1 MRATLI
7 YNGNAG
13 GVNGNKIGAFAEA
26 LHEAGYEPICKATS
40 SEEELDP
47 ILENVE
53 GLVIAAG
60 GDGTFRAVASRLI
73 GKDAALAALP
83 MGTANNICNSLG
95 VEGKPLELLK
105 GLAHAKRC
113 PLDVGFVRAPWGE
126 DYFFEAMGFGIYADV
141 LAAYDPN
148 NGKSVPRAVR
158 ALAETLNDYEP
169 FPLEATLDGEDV
181 SGHYLLFEVLNTP
194 TMGPR
199 LRIAPDASPRDGFF
213 EVVRLS
219 EDNRVGFLGYVGSL
233 LTDNVDDLPNVQT
246 ARGKKL
252 ELHWRGE
259 PVHIDA
265 EVRPQRS
272 ERPSDRNP
280 AIGARPAVGNARDG
294 LITVEILAGA
304 LEFWLPQRET

>member
-13 GVNGNKIGAFAEA
+13 GVNGNKIDAFAEA
-26 LHEAGYEPICKATS
+26 LHEADFEPVCKATS

-47 ILENVE
+47 ILENIE

-73 GKDAALAALP
+73 GKDAPLAALP
-83 MGTANNICNSLG
+83 MGTANNICRSLG

-105 GLAHAKRC
+105 GLAHARRC
-113 PLDVGFVRAPWGE
+113 PLDVGFVSAPWGE

-148 NGKSVPRAVR
+148 EGKSVPRAVR
-158 ALAETLNDYEP
+158 ALAQTLNDYEP
-169 FPLEATLDGEDV
+169 FPLEATLDGESV
-181 SGHYLLFEVLNTP
+181 SGHYLLFEVLNTK
-194 TMGPR
+194 TVGPR
-199 LRIAPDASPRDGFF
+199 LPIAPDASPRDGLFD
-213 EVVRLS
+213 VVRLS
-219 EDNRVGFLGYVGSL
+219 ESSRVGFLGYVRSL
-233 LTDNVDDLPNVQT
+233 LTENVDDLPNVQT
-246 ARGKKL
+246 SRGKKL
-252 ELHWRGE
+252 TIHWRGE

-272 ERPSDRNP
+272 ARPKSRNP
-280 AIGARPAVGNARDG
+280 AVGARPVVKDARDG

-304 LEFWLPQRET
+304 LEFWLPRKEA

>member
-7 YNGNAG
+7 YNQSAG

-26 LHEAGYEPICKATS
+26 LYKAGYTPVCKATS

-47 ILENVE
+47 ILEDVE

-73 GKDAALAALP
+73 GKDAPLAALP
-83 MGTANNICNSLG
+83 MGTANNICRSLG
-95 VEGKPLELLK
+95 VEGKPLELLG
-105 GLAHAKRC
+105 GLAHARRC
-113 PLDVGFVRAPWGE
+113 PLDVGFVSAPWGE

-148 NGKSVPRAVR
+148 EGKSVPRAVR

-181 SGHYLLFEVLNTP
+181 SGNYLLFEILNTP

-199 LRIAPDASPRDGFF
+199 LPVAPDASPRDGFF
-213 EVVRLS
+213 DVVRLS
-219 EDNRVGFLGYVGSL
+219 ESSRVGFLGYVGSL
-233 LTDNVDDLPNVQT
+233 LTDKVDELPNVET
-246 ARGKKL
+246 SRGKKL
-252 ELHWRGE
+252 TIRWRGE

-272 ERPSDRNP
+272 ERPRDRDP
-280 AIGARPAVGNARDG
+280 AIGARPAVRESKDG

-304 LEFWLPQRET
+304 LEFWLPQKA

>member
-7 YNGNAG
+7 YNQSAG
-13 GVNGNKIGAFAEA
+13 GVNGNKMDAFAEA
-26 LHEAGYEPICKATS
+26 LYEAGYTPVCEATS

-47 ILENVE
+47 ILEDVE

-73 GKDAALAALP
+73 GKDVALTALP

-95 VEGKPLELLK
+95 VKGRPLELLQ

-113 PLDVGFVRAPWGE
+113 PLDVGSVSAPWGE

-148 NGKSVPRAVR
+148 EGKSVPRAVR
-158 ALAETLNDYEP
+158 ALAQTLNDYEP
-169 FPLEATLDGEDV
+169 FPLEATLDGKDV
-181 SGHYLLFEVLNTP
+181 SGRYLLFEVLNTP

-199 LRIAPDASPRDGFF
+199 LPIAPDASPRDGLFD
-213 EVVRLS
+213 VVRLEES
-219 EDNRVGFLGYVGSL
+219 SRVGFLGYVGSL
-233 LTDNVDDLPNVQT
+233 LTDKVDDLPNVQT
-246 ARGKKL
+246 SRGKKL
-252 ELHWRGE
+252 TIEWRGE

-272 ERPSDRNP
+272 ERPRDRDP
-280 AIGARPAVGNARDG
+280 AIGARPAVRKSRDG

-304 LEFWLPQRET
+304 LEFWLPQEV

>member
-13 GVNGNKIGAFAEA
+13 GVNGNRVGAFAKA
-26 LHEAGYEPICKATS
+26 LHEAGFEPVCEATS
-40 SEEELDP
+40 SEEELDL

-73 GKDAALAALP
+73 GKDAPLAALP
-83 MGTANNICNSLG
+83 MGTANNICRSLG
-95 VEGKPLELLK
+95 VEGKPLELLN
-105 GLAHAKRC
+105 GLAHARRC
-113 PLDVGFVRAPWGE
+113 PLDVGFVSAPWGE
-126 DYFFEAMGFGIYADV
+126 DYFFESMGFGIYADV

-148 NGKSVPRAVR
+148 EGKSVPRAVR
-158 ALAETLNDYEP
+158 ALAQTLNDYEP
-169 FPLEATLDGEDV
+169 FPLEATLDGADV
-181 SGHYLLFEVLNTP
+181 SGDYLLFEVLNTP

-199 LRIAPDASPRDGFF
+199 LRVASDASPRDGFF
-213 EVVRLS
+213 DVVRLS
-219 EDNRVGFLGYVGSL
+219 EDDRVGFLGYVGSL
-233 LTDNVDDLPNVQT
+233 LTDNVGELPNVQT
-246 ARGKKL
+246 SRAKRL
-252 ELHWRGE
+252 TIHWRGE

-272 ERPSDRNP
+272 ERPRDRDP
-280 AIGARPAVGNARDG
+280 AIGARPVVKDARDG

-304 LEFWLPQRET
+304 LEFWLPHKEA